1 MNTIVSYLLDTNAF
15 KICPNNKPFWYTS
28 GKIGPYFINAQ
39 FLYGS
44 ETDANLFLDF
54 INSELE
60 NSDKLDIP
68 KNIFEKVKIQYETN
82 PIYMDVINKMKDY
95 IENNIN
101 TDEIDFVSG
110 GERRDWY
117 FSNIIA
123 YLLEKPHITIFKDLS
138 TVASSYDFSSSYEI
152 IDLKN
157 KKILHVADLLNQ
169 ASSYIRA
176 WIPAIESLGGK
187 IYWSMVAVDRMQGG
201 KQKLKDLDVHS
212 FAMVEIKPDLF
223 SQIHDMGL
231 INDLQLKMLNDF
243 YNNPDDT
250 MREFLISHPEFI
262 KDSLSSDEKSAKRAK
277 LCIDNNLYN
286 L

>member
-68 KNIFEKVKIQYETN
+68 KNIFEKVKFQYESN

-101 TDEIDFVSG
+101 IDEIDFVSG

-152 IDLKN
+152 TDLKN

-187 IYWSMVAVDRMQGG
+187 ICWSMVAVDRMQGG
-201 KQKLKDLDVHS
+201 KQKLEDLDVHS

>member
-60 NSDKLDIP
+60 NSDKLDIQ
-68 KNIFEKVKIQYETN
+68 KNIFEKVKFQYENN

-117 FSNIIA
+117 FSNILA

-138 TVASSYDFSSSYEI
+138 TVESSYDFSSSYEI
-152 IDLKN
+152 TDLKS
-157 KKILHVADLLNQ
+157 KKVLHVADLLNQ
-169 ASSYIRA
+169 ASSYLRA

-187 IYWSMVAVDRMQGG
+187 ICWSMVAVDRMQGG
-201 KQKLKDLDVHS
+201 KQKLEDLDIHS

-223 SQIHDMGL
+223 NQIHDMGL

>member
-44 ETDANLFLDF
+44 ENDANLFLDF
-54 INSELE
+54 INAELE
-60 NSDKLDIP
+60 NSNKLDIP
-68 KNIFEKVKIQYETN
+68 KNIFERVKFQYENN
-82 PIYMDVINKMKDY
+82 PIYMDVINKMKNY
-95 IENNIN
+95 IENTIN
-101 TDEIDFVSG
+101 TDEIDFISG

-117 FSNIIA
+117 FSNILA

-138 TVASSYDFSSSYEI
+138 TVESSYDFSSSYEI
-152 IDLKN
+152 TDLKS
-157 KKILHVADLLNQ
+157 KKVLHVADLLNQ
-169 ASSYIRA
+169 ASSYLRA

-187 IYWSMVAVDRMQGG
+187 ICWSMVAVDRMQGG
-201 KQKLKDLDVHS
+201 KQKLEDLDIYS

-223 SQIHDMGL
+223 NQIHDMGL
-231 INDLQLKMLNDF
+231 INDSQLKMLNDF

-262 KDSLSSDEKSAKRAK
+262 KDALNSDDKSAKRAK